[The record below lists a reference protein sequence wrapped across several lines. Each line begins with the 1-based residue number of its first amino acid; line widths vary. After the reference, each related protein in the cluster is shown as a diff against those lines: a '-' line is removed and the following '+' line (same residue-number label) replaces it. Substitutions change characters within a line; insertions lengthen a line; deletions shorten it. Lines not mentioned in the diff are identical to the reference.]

1 MQNVYEQVASNK
13 RRSAIIITAF
23 ITFIVFSAYLIVDS
37 LRLDYSLVFFA
48 GLVSILSSLTS
59 YFYGDKLVLNLNG
72 AQKASR
78 QQYFDYYTVVEN
90 LSLASRIPMPQ
101 IYVINSPAANA
112 FATGKDPQHASV
124 CVTTGLLEKLNR
136 TELEAVISHELSHIS
151 NFDTRLMTI
160 VSLLIG
166 SLSILT
172 NIALRS
178 RPNRSN
184 RGRSSSAS
192 ALLALIGI
200 LLVVFSPIVAKLIQ
214 LAISRQR
221 EYLADASAVKL
232 TRQPQGLIDALKK
245 IASDPD
251 ILASASTATASLYIS
266 NPFKD
271 NKFTSLFST
280 HPPIADRVARLQQ
293 ML

>member
-23 ITFIVFSAYLIVDS
+23 IAFIVFSAYLIVDS
-37 LRLDYSLVFFA
+37 LRLDYSFVFFA
-48 GLVSILSSLTS
+48 GLISIISSLTS
-59 YFYGDKLVLNLNG
+59 YFYGDKLVLNLNR

-90 LSLASRIPMPQ
+90 LSLASRVPMPQ

-172 NIALRS
+172 NIALR
-178 RPNRSN
+178 
-184 RGRSSSAS
+184 
-192 ALLALIGI
+192 
-200 LLVVFSPIVAKLIQ
+200 
-214 LAISRQR
+214 
-221 EYLADASAVKL
+221 
-232 TRQPQGLIDALKK
+232 
-245 IASDPD
+245 
-251 ILASASTATASLYIS
+251 
-266 NPFKD
+266 
-271 NKFTSLFST
+271 
-280 HPPIADRVARLQQ
+280 
-293 ML
+293 